1 VEIYRDPYGINH
13 IYAANQPDLF
23 FAQGYLA
30 ARDRLFQF
38 EIWRRQATGTVA
50 EILGESELKRDIGTR
65 LFKYRGS
72 MEAEMRYYHE
82 DGIEI
87 IEAYTDG
94 VNAYIEEALKTPD
107 SLPIEFRALGILP
120 QKWTPEV
127 VISRHQGLLGNIE
140 EELAVGRAVAAIGEE
155 QVKSLM
161 WFHPKEPDLALDPGI
176 TLDMLS
182 EDILELYKAYRK
194 SVTFRP
200 EHLLEAYRNTT
211 MTSVFVQ
218 EEKPRLD
225 SLSIGS
231 NNWVVSGAR
240 MANGKPLMANDPHRR
255 IAVPSLRY
263 MVHLVAPGWNVIG
276 GGEPEI
282 PGVSIGHNG
291 YGAWGLTVFETDGED
306 LYAYDTNP
314 GNPDQY
320 RYNGTWEEMEVLQ
333 ERIPVKGQED
343 YVARLRYSRHGP
355 VVFQDTLRNK
365 AYAVRCAW
373 MEPGGSPYLA
383 SLRMDQA
390 ASWEEFREACT
401 YSHIPGENM
410 VWADVDGN
418 IGWQAVGI
426 APIRPNFSGLVPVPG
441 DGRFEWADYLPI
453 AEKPHEVNPPRHY
466 IATANQN
473 VTPETY
479 TRWDAIAYSW
489 SDSYRG
495 RRIEEVLSKESA
507 LTLEEMKALQTDYL
521 SIPARE
527 LVPYLPALRV
537 SGTSVKAR
545 ELVMEWDYTL
555 SPNSVPA
562 AIYVAW
568 ENEIRKQAH
577 TRFVPEQASSYLTS
591 LQLERILQW
600 IHDPGPVFGSNQA
613 RDEFLLGTFQAGIE
627 ELTRRLGGDM
637 ARWQYGQ
644 KDLKHSAMKHPL
656 SDALSPEFKEG
667 LDLGPLP
674 RGGNGYTPGSTGNN
688 YRQGSGAS
696 FRIIVPVGEW
706 DRAQGMNSP
715 GQSGDPE
722 SPYYDNLYKKWA
734 EDAYFPLYY
743 SRDSI
748 VKHADRAWTL
758 QPR

>member
-1 VEIYRDPYGINH
+1 
-13 IYAANQPDLF
+13 
-23 FAQGYLA
+23 
-30 ARDRLFQF
+30 
-38 EIWRRQATGTVA
+38 
-50 EILGESELKRDIGTR
+50 
-65 LFKYRGS
+65 
-72 MEAEMRYYHE
+72 
-82 DGIEI
+82 
-87 IEAYTDG
+87 
-94 VNAYIEEALKTPD
+94 
-107 SLPIEFRALGILP
+107 
-120 QKWTPEV
+120 
-127 VISRHQGLLGNIE
+127 
-140 EELAVGRAVAAIGEE
+140 
-155 QVKSLM
+155 
-161 WFHPKEPDLALDPGI
+161 
-176 TLDMLS
+176 
-182 EDILELYKAYRK
+182 
-194 SVTFRP
+194 
-200 EHLLEAYRNTT
+200 
-211 MTSVFVQ
+211 
-218 EEKPRLD
+218 
-225 SLSIGS
+225 
-231 NNWVVSGAR
+231 
-240 MANGKPLMANDPHRR
+240 MANDPHRR

-291 YGAWGLTVFETDGED
+291 QGAWGLTVFETDGED
-306 LYAYDTNP
+306 LYVYDTNP
-314 GNPDQY
+314 ENPDQY

-343 YVARLRYSRHGP
+343 YVARLRYSKHGP
-355 VVFQDTLRNK
+355 VVFQDTLRHK

-390 ASWEEFREACT
+390 GSWEEFREACT

-453 AEKPHEVNPPRHY
+453 AEKPHEVNPSRQY

-473 VTPETY
+473 LTPETY
-479 TRWDAIAYSW
+479 THWDAIAYSW

-495 RRIEEVLSKESA
+495 RRIEEVLSKDSA

-527 LVPYLPALRV
+527 LVPYLTSLQV
-537 SGTSVKAR
+537 SGTSEEALKKVSD
-545 ELVMEWDYTL
+545 WDYTL

-577 TRFVPEQASSYLTS
+577 ERFVPEQAQPYLTS

-600 IHDPGPVFGSNQA
+600 IHDPGPVFGSTEA
-613 RDEFLLGTFQAGIE
+613 RDEFLLGTFRAGIE
-627 ELTRRLGGDM
+627 ELTRRLGDDM
-637 ARWQYGQ
+637 AQWQYGQ

-688 YRQGSGAS
+688 YNQSSGAS
-696 FRIIVPVGEW
+696 FRIIVPVGDW
-706 DRAQGMNSP
+706 DRSLGINSP
-715 GQSGDPE
+715 GQSGDPD
-722 SPYYDNLYKKWA
+722 SPYYDNLFQRWA
-734 EDAYFPLYY
+734 EDRYFPLYY
-743 SRDSI
+743 TRDSI
-748 VKHADRAWTL
+748 VKYADSKWILR
-758 QPR
+758 PME